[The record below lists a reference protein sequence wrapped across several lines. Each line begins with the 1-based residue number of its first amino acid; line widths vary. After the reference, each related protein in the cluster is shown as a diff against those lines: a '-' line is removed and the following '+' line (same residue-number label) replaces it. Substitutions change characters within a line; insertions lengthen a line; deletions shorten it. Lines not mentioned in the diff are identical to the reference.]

1 MNEPPLVF
9 LPGEEDD
16 PQEHLPPPRLLPVAP
31 PATAAQIPS
40 RYRQS
45 AGASLI
51 AAGLL
56 GLRDI
61 VDPPKDDRPVVEQ
74 YADDGEPWRGMEVY
88 LDPDDPAASLV
99 VIRDPAD
106 DN

>member
-1 MNEPPLVF
+1 VSEPPLVF
-9 LPGEEDD
+9 LPGEEEPHDD
-16 PQEHLPPPRLLPVAP
+16 YPLPRLTPVVP

-40 RYRQS
+40 HYRQS
-45 AGASLI
+45 AGASLL

-61 VDPPKDDRPVVEQ
+61 IDPPKDDRPVVEQ
-74 YADDGEPWRGMEVY
+74 YASDREPWDGMEVY
-88 LDPDDPAASLV
+88 LDPDDPTASLV

>member
-1 MNEPPLVF
+1 MSEPPLVF

-16 PQEHLPPPRLLPVAP
+16 PYGEFPPPRLTPVAP
-31 PATAAQIPS
+31 PATAAQIPT

-45 AGASLI
+45 AGASLL

-61 VDPPKDDRPVVEQ
+61 IDPPKDERPAVEQ
-74 YADDGEPWRGMEVY
+74 YAHDGSQWDGVEVY

>member
-1 MNEPPLVF
+1 MF
-9 LPGEEDD
+9 LPGEEQD
-16 PQEHLPPPRLLPVAP
+16 PHDEFPPPRLTPVAP

-40 RYRQS
+40 RYRRS
-45 AGASLI
+45 AGASLL

-61 VDPPKDDRPVVEQ
+61 VDPPRDDRPVVEQ
-74 YADDGEPWRGMEVY
+74 YANDREPWDGIEVY
-88 LDPDDPAASLV
+88 LDPDDPTTGLV

>member
-1 MNEPPLVF
+1 MSEPPLVF
-9 LPGEEDD
+9 LPGEDDD
-16 PQEHLPPPRLLPVAP
+16 PLDLPPPRLTPVAP

-45 AGASLI
+45 AGASLL

-61 VDPPKDDRPVVEQ
+61 IDPPEDDETVIEQ
-74 YADDGEPWRGMEVY
+74 YADERGPGSGIEVY
-88 LDPDDPAASLV
+88 LDPDDPTSGLV

>member
-1 MNEPPLVF
+1 VSEPPLVF
-9 LPGEEDD
+9 LPGEEQD
-16 PQEHLPPPRLLPVAP
+16 PHDEFPPPRLTPVAP

-40 RYRQS
+40 RYRRS
-45 AGASLI
+45 AGASLL
-51 AAGLL
+51 AAGML

-61 VDPPKDDRPVVEQ
+61 IDPPTEDESVMEQ
-74 YADDGEPWRGMEVY
+74 FADEPGPGSGIEVY
-88 LDPDDPAASLV
+88 LDPDDPTASLV